1 MEKKLYYS
9 IGEVSEMVGEPQSVL
24 RFWETE
30 FPSLQPVKNKRGVR
44 SYTERDVEL
53 VRRIHYLTRECG
65 FTLEGTREQL
75 RLRQVDDP
83 RQTLADNLLEVR
95 RFLSALRDTL

>member
-1 MEKKLYYS
+1 MDKKLYYS

-30 FPSLQPVKNKRGVR
+30 FTSLRPVKNRRGVR

-65 FTLEGTREQL
+65 YTLEGVREQL
-75 RLRQVDDP
+75 RVRPIVDPKQQVVNNLLEL
-83 RQTLADNLLEVR
+83 RQTLV
-95 RFLSALRDTL
+95 ALKETL

>member
-1 MEKKLYYS
+1 MDKKLYYS

-30 FPSLQPVKNKRGVR
+30 FHSLQPVKNKRGVR

-65 FTLEGTREQL
+65 YTLEGAREQL
-75 RLRQVDDP
+75 RIRQIDDP
-83 RQTLADNLLEVR
+83 KQAVANRLLEVR
-95 RFLSALRDTL
+95 RFLEGLKAQL